1 MLNPSPIPP
10 NAPPISPPP
19 QPSTAEPPSPL
30 LGEIIAAAIAAEGGS
45 TDEVMGPSR
54 KRSPSRSRQAAMWLA
69 FKITPHSLQAIG
81 DAVGRHHSTVMYGI
95 RAYERHLAEDATARA
110 RSEHLLNRFMT
121 EDSETEGARS

>member
-1 MLNPSPIPP
+1 M
-10 NAPPISPPP
+10 
-19 QPSTAEPPSPL
+19 

-81 DAVGRHHSTVMYGI
+81 DAVGRHHSTVLYGI
-95 RAYERHLAEDATARA
+95 RAYERRLAEDANARA
-110 RSEHLLNRFMT
+110 RSECLLNRFTT
-121 EDSETEGARS
+121 ENNETEGARS